1 MCTTGIDLRVAI
13 KHSRSFNSQHLQLRS
28 CFCVVII
35 IIFNRS
41 TVAVALCYLCILFLL
56 FFLLIMLFQHNRIKY
71 YARILRVHTVRSNT
85 TSSSLMASLSFSSH
99 HKLNH
104 NRVYI
109 YIYMSVWIIIF
120 CWLQLILKHQLG
132 NFVLINCSCSLTTD
146 VYGTCNAR
154 RRKGEGKNLKKSFS
168 YFLSVSL
175 TLSITVYSLI
185 VIFSPTPPHL
195 YKQNE

>member
-1 MCTTGIDLRVAI
+1 VCTTGIDLRVAI

-104 NRVYI
+104 NRIYI
-109 YIYMSVWIIIF
+109 YIYEGMDYNILLVTVDFEASIRKLCSHKLF
-120 CWLQLILKHQLG
+120 LQSHHRCLR
-132 NFVLINCSCSLTTD
+132 
-146 VYGTCNAR
+146 YM
-154 RRKGEGKNLKKSFS
+154 
-168 YFLSVSL
+168 
-175 TLSITVYSLI
+175 
-185 VIFSPTPPHL
+185 
-195 YKQNE
+195 